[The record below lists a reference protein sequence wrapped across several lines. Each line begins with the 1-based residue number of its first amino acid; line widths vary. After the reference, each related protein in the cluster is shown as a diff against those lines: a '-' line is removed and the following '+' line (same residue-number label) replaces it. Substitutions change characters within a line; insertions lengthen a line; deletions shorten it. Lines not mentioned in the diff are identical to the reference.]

1 MAIKQRISNISDNL
15 SIENIANELA
25 DRPYGEQKKD
35 DSITRTTISL
45 PCSILFKLED
55 LAKDNKRKK
64 GEFRSVSAI
73 IRHCIEETLHIQ

>member
-1 MAIKQRISNISDNL
+1 MAIKQRISSFSDKL
-15 SIENIANELA
+15 AIENIANELA

-35 DSITRTTISL
+35 DSITRATISL

-64 GEFRSVSAI
+64 GELRSVSAI
-73 IRHCIEETLHIQ
+73 IRHCIEKTLHLQ

>member
-1 MAIKQRISNISDNL
+1 MAIKQRISNISDKL
-15 SIENIANELA
+15 AIENIANELA
-25 DRPYGEQKKD
+25 DRPYWEQKKD

-64 GEFRSVSAI
+64 REFRSVSAI
-73 IRHCIEETLHIQ
+73 IRHCIKETLHI

>member
-1 MAIKQRISNISDNL
+1 MAIKQRISNISDKL
-15 SIENIANELA
+15 AIENIANELA

-64 GEFRSVSAI
+64 REFRSVSAI
-73 IRHCIEETLHIQ
+73 IRHCIKETLHI